1 MRGNALRRMSL
12 STQQERT
19 VSWRNLGP
27 SRPLVHSASRMR
39 VLGHACAGARP
50 DGVDA
55 VRPMPILQ
63 RSFAMQTR
71 TTSRQVTF
79 VKPFRLAGLEAVQP
93 PGSYSVSVE
102 EEQLDVHSF
111 IGWRQISATLQ
122 RPTDG
127 ATEHVA
133 IDMQNLRE
141 ALLRDTDQSTDPPA
155 APATAA
161 APSPRVRKILR
172 LRLHQP

>member
-1 MRGNALRRMSL
+1 
-12 STQQERT
+12 
-19 VSWRNLGP
+19 
-27 SRPLVHSASRMR
+27 
-39 VLGHACAGARP
+39 
-50 DGVDA
+50 
-55 VRPMPILQ
+55 
-63 RSFAMQTR
+63 MQTR
-71 TTSRQVTF
+71 TTSRRVTF

-93 PGSYSVSVE
+93 PGTYTVSVE

-122 RPTDG
+122 LSADG

-133 IDMQNLRE
+133 INMTDLHE

-161 APSPRVRKILR
+161 ARNPRVREILR
-172 LRLHQP
+172 LRLQ

>member
-1 MRGNALRRMSL
+1 MRR
-12 STQQERT
+12 
-19 VSWRNLGP
+19 
-27 SRPLVHSASRMR
+27 
-39 VLGHACAGARP
+39 ARP

-55 VRPMPILQ
+55 FRPMPIPQ

-71 TTSRQVTF
+71 TSSRQVTF

-93 PGSYSVSVE
+93 PGTYSVSVE

-122 RPTDG
+122 LAADG

-133 IDMQNLRE
+133 IDVNDLRE

-155 APATAA
+155 APAAA
-161 APSPRVRKILR
+161 AARNPRVREILR
-172 LRLHQP
+172 LKLHQP

>member
-1 MRGNALRRMSL
+1 
-12 STQQERT
+12 
-19 VSWRNLGP
+19 
-27 SRPLVHSASRMR
+27 
-39 VLGHACAGARP
+39 
-50 DGVDA
+50 
-55 VRPMPILQ
+55 
-63 RSFAMQTR
+63 MQTR

-93 PGSYSVSVE
+93 PGTYTVSVE

-122 RPTDG
+122 LAADG

-133 IDMQNLRE
+133 IDVNDLRE
-141 ALLRDTDQSTDPPA
+141 ALLRDTDQTTDPPA
-155 APATAA
+155 APAVAA
-161 APSPRVRKILR
+161 ARNPRVREILR